1 MGNDLYGSH
10 RTAPRNGRP
19 PPTRAADQLRDVG
32 PRGGDRR
39 RRRRAIGRLGRV
51 RRAAGARGRG
61 RRILH
66 RGRQRLERPVRSRD
80 GPGQPSGPAAAVRVG
95 HSPRGP
101 GLHGR
106 GVRRHG
112 GPRGPRERV
121 RLRRRDSQHCAHGPL
136 RGVTQGP
143 GCTREP
149 GHRPAR
155 NVSLRRPPLGGKSGA
170 VPARGEVRH
179 HRRPRSLPRRC
190 ARVNVYES
198 ILERR
203 RKGPL
208 HMTLLDPDK
217 QAPAEAAALSSEA
230 AAVGTDAIMVGGSTG
245 VTQNQVDA
253 TVLAIKEAAKV
264 PVILFPASAANLSP
278 HAAALYFMSLLN
290 SRDPRL
296 IIGEQRL
303 AAPVVRAWGLETI
316 PMAYLVVEPG
326 MRAGEVGDAELIS
339 RKNPTVAVQ
348 YALAAQL
355 LGMKLVYLEAGS
367 GAPEPVPDRLIHA
380 VREAIEI
387 PLVVG
392 GGIRTPGA
400 AKAAIRAGADIVVTG
415 TIVEVAREGDA
426 LRRIIETVKAG

>member
-1 MGNDLYGSH
+1 
-10 RTAPRNGRP
+10 
-19 PPTRAADQLRDVG
+19 
-32 PRGGDRR
+32 
-39 RRRRAIGRLGRV
+39 
-51 RRAAGARGRG
+51 
-61 RRILH
+61 
-66 RGRQRLERPVRSRD
+66 
-80 GPGQPSGPAAAVRVG
+80 
-95 HSPRGP
+95 
-101 GLHGR
+101 
-106 GVRRHG
+106 
-112 GPRGPRERV
+112 
-121 RLRRRDSQHCAHGPL
+121 
-136 RGVTQGP
+136 
-143 GCTREP
+143 
-149 GHRPAR
+149 
-155 NVSLRRPPLGGKSGA
+155 
-170 VPARGEVRH
+170 
-179 HRRPRSLPRRC
+179 
-190 ARVNVYES
+190 VNVYES

-203 RKGPL
+203 KKGPL

-217 QAPAEAAALSSEA
+217 QAPAEAAALSFEA
-230 AAVGTDAIMVGGSTG
+230 AAAGTDAIMIGGSTG
-245 VTQNQVDA
+245 VTQNKVDA

-278 HAAALYFMSLLN
+278 HADALYFMSLLN

-316 PMAYLVVEPG
+316 PMAYLVIEPG

>member
-1 MGNDLYGSH
+1 
-10 RTAPRNGRP
+10 
-19 PPTRAADQLRDVG
+19 
-32 PRGGDRR
+32 
-39 RRRRAIGRLGRV
+39 
-51 RRAAGARGRG
+51 
-61 RRILH
+61 
-66 RGRQRLERPVRSRD
+66 
-80 GPGQPSGPAAAVRVG
+80 
-95 HSPRGP
+95 
-101 GLHGR
+101 
-106 GVRRHG
+106 
-112 GPRGPRERV
+112 
-121 RLRRRDSQHCAHGPL
+121 
-136 RGVTQGP
+136 
-143 GCTREP
+143 
-149 GHRPAR
+149 
-155 NVSLRRPPLGGKSGA
+155 
-170 VPARGEVRH
+170 
-179 HRRPRSLPRRC
+179 
-190 ARVNVYES
+190 VNVYES

-203 RKGPL
+203 KKGPL

-230 AAVGTDAIMVGGSTG
+230 AAAGTDAIMIGGSTG
-245 VTQNQVDA
+245 VTQNKVDA

-278 HAAALYFMSLLN
+278 HADALYFMSLLN

-316 PMAYLVVEPG
+316 PMAYLVIEPG

-367 GAPEPVPDRLIHA
+367 GAPEPVPDRLIRA

-387 PLVVG
+387 PVVVG
-392 GGIRTPGA
+392 GGIRTPEA
-400 AKAAIRAGADIVVTG
+400 AKAAIHAGADIVVTG

>member
-10 RTAPRNGRP
+10 RTARRNGRP
-19 PPTRAADQLRDVG
+19 PPTRAANQLRDVG

-51 RRAAGARGRG
+51 RRAAGAGGRG

-66 RGRQRLERPVRSRD
+66 RGRQRPERPVRSRD

-95 HSPRGP
+95 HAPRGT

-106 GVRRHG
+106 CVRRHG

-121 RLRRRDSQHCAHGPL
+121 RLRRPRHS
-136 RGVTQGP
+136 RG
-143 GCTREP
+143 
-149 GHRPAR
+149 R
-155 NVSLRRPPLGGKSGA
+155 NVYLRRPPLGGKSGA

-179 HRRPRSLPRRC
+179 DRRPRSLPRRC

-278 HAAALYFMSLLN
+278 HADALYFMSLLN

-392 GGIRTPGA
+392 GGIRTPEA

>member
-1 MGNDLYGSH
+1 
-10 RTAPRNGRP
+10 
-19 PPTRAADQLRDVG
+19 
-32 PRGGDRR
+32 
-39 RRRRAIGRLGRV
+39 
-51 RRAAGARGRG
+51 
-61 RRILH
+61 
-66 RGRQRLERPVRSRD
+66 
-80 GPGQPSGPAAAVRVG
+80 
-95 HSPRGP
+95 
-101 GLHGR
+101 
-106 GVRRHG
+106 
-112 GPRGPRERV
+112 
-121 RLRRRDSQHCAHGPL
+121 
-136 RGVTQGP
+136 
-143 GCTREP
+143 
-149 GHRPAR
+149 
-155 NVSLRRPPLGGKSGA
+155 
-170 VPARGEVRH
+170 
-179 HRRPRSLPRRC
+179 
-190 ARVNVYES
+190 
-198 ILERR
+198 
-203 RKGPL
+203 
-208 HMTLLDPDK
+208 MTLLDPDK

-278 HAAALYFMSLLN
+278 HADALYFMSLLN

-392 GGIRTPGA
+392 GGIRTPEA
-400 AKAAIRAGADIVVTG
+400 AKAAIHAGADIVVTG

>member
-1 MGNDLYGSH
+1 M
-10 RTAPRNGRP
+10 
-19 PPTRAADQLRDVG
+19 
-32 PRGGDRR
+32 
-39 RRRRAIGRLGRV
+39 
-51 RRAAGARGRG
+51 
-61 RRILH
+61 
-66 RGRQRLERPVRSRD
+66 
-80 GPGQPSGPAAAVRVG
+80 
-95 HSPRGP
+95 
-101 GLHGR
+101 
-106 GVRRHG
+106 
-112 GPRGPRERV
+112 
-121 RLRRRDSQHCAHGPL
+121 
-136 RGVTQGP
+136 
-143 GCTREP
+143 
-149 GHRPAR
+149 
-155 NVSLRRPPLGGKSGA
+155 
-170 VPARGEVRH
+170 
-179 HRRPRSLPRRC
+179 
-190 ARVNVYES
+190 NVYES

-203 RKGPL
+203 KKGPL

-230 AAVGTDAIMVGGSTG
+230 AAAGTDAIMIGGSTG
-245 VTQNQVDA
+245 VTQNKVDA

-278 HAAALYFMSLLN
+278 HADALYFMSILN

-316 PMAYLVVEPG
+316 PMAYLVIEPG

-367 GAPEPVPDRLIHA
+367 GAPEPVPDRLIRA

-387 PLVVG
+387 PVVVG
-392 GGIRTPGA
+392 GGIRTPEA
-400 AKAAIRAGADIVVTG
+400 AKAAIHAGADIVVTG